1 MRRWAKRLA
10 VSAIQSHEPRGPRTA
25 VHGVELLGVGG
36 GYGDGEPVG
45 SALFQLP
52 PAPREHEGHTTRP
65 VPACTRIKAAVRVL
79 RLCRG
84 VRHLARHVPLPAHT
98 TDTPTSAVRLRTMVL
113 WCSCTQ
119 LD

>member
-65 VPACTRIKAAVRVL
+65 VPRMHANQSRRACASALSWGSSSRPSRSAA
-79 RLCRG
+79 
-84 VRHLARHVPLPAHT
+84 
-98 TDTPTSAVRLRTMVL
+98 RTHNRYSHHAL
-113 WCSCTQ
+113 
-119 LD
+119 